1 MVKLSKLFLVALL
14 VMASGTSLFAAK
26 KASGGG
32 QKEGWWELSSKQK
45 QGGFIGGEFGVGG
58 AYVCVLGASCGDGFS
73 PNLNVMGGYQ
83 WYFMDEPFFHLGLR
97 LKGHLGYSYYGADL
111 GYYGRYAA
119 STHSL
124 QIGVEPSFIW
134 DVLQYK
140 KHTLGAYISPLG
152 FEVGTYFGSASGNY
166 VAEKTS
172 YPLTTYTKFIYLFGA
187 GVHYYYDAKHM
198 VFAGYRYR
206 KVFGGYSSTTQNT
219 AGFIVYP
226 WHSFVVGYAYKF

>member
-1 MVKLSKLFLVALL
+1 M
-14 VMASGTSLFAAK
+14 
-26 KASGGG
+26 
-32 QKEGWWELSSKQK
+32 
-45 QGGFIGGEFGVGG
+45 
-58 AYVCVLGASCGDGFS
+58 CVTGYYCGDGFS

-83 WYFMDEPFFHLGLR
+83 WYFMDEPYFHLGLR

-111 GYYGRYAA
+111 GYYTNVGSA

-140 KHTLGAYISPLG
+140 QHTLGAYISPIG
-152 FEVGTYFGSASGNY
+152 FEIGTYFGSANLYTGVNNTG
-166 VAEKTS
+166 VNTN
-172 YPLTTYTKFIYLFGA
+172 LTTYTKFIYLVGA
-187 GVHYYYDAKHM
+187 GVHYYYNVKHM

-206 KVFGGYSSTTQNT
+206 KIFGGYSKTTPNSR
-219 AGFIVYP
+219 GFIVRP